1 MAGIS
6 PNLFDAPATS
16 LIAPSPPPAPAKPK
30 QQMREFGDVNA
41 TRSAIFDRVL
51 DAAAQAPPVSNQ
63 THTLRLTNLQYADP
77 DRVSLADQ
85 KRAIL
90 GGQTVGRRLRGT
102 WELIDNA
109 SGNVLDQRQQVVATV
124 PYFTDRGTYIHGGNE
139 YTLRNQQRLR
149 PGVFTRIQENGE
161 IESHANILPG
171 KGVSHRYYLD
181 PEKGVFYLRLQQA
194 KLPLMPL
201 LKAMGATPQQLREAW
216 GPDLLASNYA
226 KDEAAAFKKLKEK
239 LLKKDEQ
246 DSDDKT
252 ARERLVE
259 RFAAMEMDPTVT
271 QRTLKKGYRGLDLD
285 AILAITKKLVAVSK
299 GEEDV
304 DDRDALPYQQFLG
317 PEDLF
322 AERLAR
328 DHGQVRR
335 GLLWKA
341 SGLGNLSK
349 IPSSALK
356 PQIEAALLGS
366 GLGQALEEINPAEIY
381 DKLHSI
387 SRLGEGGIPSIDS
400 IPDEARNV
408 QPSHMGYMDPLRT
421 PECYDAQTE
430 VMTVSG
436 WQRWDAVDPRNVVFA
451 CLVEGQL
458 TWSSP
463 LHFTVEDYDG
473 PMYGAETARIAYLV
487 TPNHRMHCRPA
498 DYKCH
503 DSTYRIELAA
513 AMHGKHRKVQCGG
526 HLPWTGDS
534 HQGQY
539 NDWFTLP
546 VPPNPGNAMKRV
558 EPIRSVDFCDL
569 LGWYLSEG
577 NVAIDRE
584 RHVYVTIISQSKSA
598 NPRNCARIEAL
609 LARLPFAW
617 HYSPHRKGYVITGRQ
632 LAEYMNQFGL
642 CDGKF
647 IPEEVFD
654 MPILARQRL
663 LESLLH
669 GDGRKDK
676 RSGKTRQYCS
686 TSRRLVDDVQ
696 RLLFQLGIASRAVI
710 EPELREE
717 RYLDNYVVH
726 IHDRQERMLSNNV
739 RGQSH
744 YFVRHYAGKVYCAQ
758 VPGGLLYVRR
768 NGKTGFWCGNSFKVG
783 VDLYLARNARKG
795 PDGQI
800 YTQLRDPR
808 SGKLSWYAPQ
818 DIADKAVVTPNV
830 FRKYQGYKR
839 VPAMVGGKLDWVPKR
854 KVDLVVP
861 NFEDA
866 FSPLGNLVPMKS
878 AVKGQRVAMA
888 SRMLT
893 QALPLSEPEA
903 PLVQS
908 AIAGTH
914 GARSYEDEYARRMGA
929 LHAEQPG
936 RVLAVSDDAIK
947 VAYADGRTEEHEL
960 YQHFPFNRKTY
971 IHQTAAVRPGDLVKP
986 GQLLARS
993 NYTDGQGSTAL
1004 GRNLRTAYIPW
1015 GGKNFEDAAV
1025 ISESAAKK
1033 LTSEHMYQH
1042 ELEIDDRT
1050 KFGKRFYVSLFPG
1063 KFDRQALAKLDQHGV
1078 IKPGTTVEYGDP
1090 LVLAGR
1096 ERDTAD
1102 NKLHRKR
1109 QAGYTDASIL
1119 WQHHDPGVVTDVVA
1133 GKRGPVVLVKSTSSM
1148 QVGDKLSGRYG
1159 DKGVV
1164 AAIVPDGQMPHDSA
1178 GQPFE
1183 ILLNPN
1189 GVITRT
1195 NPAQKIELWLGKIA
1209 AKQGKPIKVEDWDD
1223 TKDLTEWALSEL
1235 QKHGLSDTE
1244 DIIDPNQDRKIR
1256 SIPTGTRF
1264 FMKLMHTAESKGQA
1278 RGGGAYTQEDAPAKG
1293 GPSGSKRV
1301 ALLDTNALLS
1311 HGATETLRDVGAIRG
1326 QRNEDYWLQFMQGF
1340 NPRVSKVPTVY
1351 EKFVNQLRGA
1361 GINVTR
1367 KGTQTHIMAL
1377 TDHDVNKLAGDR
1389 EIQSGDTVN
1398 WDRGLK
1404 PLTGGLFDKQLT
1416 GGHLG
1421 NRWAAIKLHEPMPNP
1436 VMEEP
1441 IRRILGLTQK
1451 GFEEVLSGTKELPK
1465 YGAGP
1470 AAIAKALGNI
1480 DLDREITFARAK
1492 IENGSKSERDDA
1504 VRKLGYLKSTKN
1516 LGLHPQ
1522 DWVLQRAPVLPPAFR
1537 PISMMQNDLPLVSDP
1552 NYLYKELFEA
1562 NKNLAEMQKELGA
1575 EGVGQERLAV
1585 YHAFKA
1591 VTGLGDPISQKSR
1604 EKNVKG
1610 LLASVF
1616 GSSPKFG
1623 TVQRKLIS
1631 TTVDN
1636 VGRAVI
1642 TPNPDFDMDTVGLP
1656 EDKAFDIYGKFVARR
1671 LKRQG
1676 MPLTR
1681 ALEHIKDRSELAR
1694 EALVTEMDE
1703 RPVYINR
1710 APVLHRFGIMAFRP
1724 QLVQGDTMQV
1734 SPLIVKGFNADFDGD
1749 AMQFHVPTDPEAAK
1763 EALER
1768 MLPSRN
1774 LLSPADF
1781 KTPVHVP
1788 GNEYGG
1794 GLYHASTARSKRPKR
1809 IFRNKAD
1816 AIAAHARGDLDV
1828 DDPIQIL
1835 E

>member
-30 QQMREFGDVNA
+30 QQMREFGDVAA

-102 WELIDNA
+102 WELVDNT
-109 SGNVLDQRQQVVATV
+109 SGKVLDQRQQVVATV

-181 PEKGVFYLRLQQA
+181 PEKGIFYLRLQQA

-201 LKAMGATPQQLREAW
+201 LKAMGATSQQLREAW

-252 ARERLVE
+252 SRERLVD

-285 AILAITKKLVAVSK
+285 AVLAITKKLVAVSK

-421 PECYDAQTE
+421 PE
-430 VMTVSG
+430 
-436 WQRWDAVDPRNVVFA
+436 
-451 CLVEGQL
+451 
-458 TWSSP
+458 
-463 LHFTVEDYDG
+463 
-473 PMYGAETARIAYLV
+473 
-487 TPNHRMHCRPA
+487 
-498 DYKCH
+498 
-503 DSTYRIELAA
+503 
-513 AMHGKHRKVQCGG
+513 
-526 HLPWTGDS
+526 
-534 HQGQY
+534 
-539 NDWFTLP
+539 
-546 VPPNPGNAMKRV
+546 
-558 EPIRSVDFCDL
+558 
-569 LGWYLSEG
+569 
-577 NVAIDRE
+577 
-584 RHVYVTIISQSKSA
+584 
-598 NPRNCARIEAL
+598 
-609 LARLPFAW
+609 
-617 HYSPHRKGYVITGRQ
+617 
-632 LAEYMNQFGL
+632 
-642 CDGKF
+642 
-647 IPEEVFD
+647 
-654 MPILARQRL
+654 
-663 LESLLH
+663 
-669 GDGRKDK
+669 
-676 RSGKTRQYCS
+676 
-686 TSRRLVDDVQ
+686 
-696 RLLFQLGIASRAVI
+696 
-710 EPELREE
+710 
-717 RYLDNYVVH
+717 
-726 IHDRQERMLSNNV
+726 
-739 RGQSH
+739 
-744 YFVRHYAGKVYCAQ
+744 
-758 VPGGLLYVRR
+758 
-768 NGKTGFWCGNSFKVG
+768 SFKVG

-808 SGKLSWYAPQ
+808 NGKLNWYTPQ

-839 VPAMVGGKLDWVPKR
+839 VPAMVGGKLDWVPKH
-854 KVDLVVP
+854 KVDLVLP

-908 AIAGTH
+908 AISGTR
-914 GARSYEDEYARRMGA
+914 GTRSYEDEYARRMGA

-936 RVLAVSDDAIK
+936 RVLAVSDDHIK
-947 VAYADGRTEEHEL
+947 MAYADGRTEEHEL

-971 IHQTAAVRPGDLVKP
+971 IHQTPTVRPGDLVKP

-993 NYTDGQGSTAL
+993 NYTDGQGATAL

-1050 KFGKRFYVSLFPG
+1050 KFGKRSYVSLFPG
-1063 KFDRQALAKLDQHGV
+1063 KFDRQALAKLDHNGV

-1119 WQHHDPGVVTDVVA
+1119 WQHHDPGVVTDVVD

-1164 AAIVPDGQMPHDSA
+1164 AAIIPDGQMPHDSA

-1209 AKQGKPIKVEDWDD
+1209 AKQGRPIKVEDWDD
-1223 TKDLTEWALSEL
+1223 TKDLTEWALGEL
-1235 QKHGLSDTE
+1235 RKHGLSDTE
-1244 DIIDPNQDRKIR
+1244 DLIDPNQDRKIR
-1256 SIPTGTRF
+1256 GIPTGTRF

-1361 GINVTR
+1361 GINVVR

-1377 TDHDVNKLAGDR
+1377 TDHDVDKLAGDR

-1451 GFEEVLSGTKELPK
+1451 GFEEVLAGTKELPK
-1465 YGAGP
+1465 HGAGP

-1504 VRKLGYLKSTKN
+1504 VRKLGYLKSAKN

-1522 DWVLQRAPVLPPAFR
+1522 DWILQRAPVLPPAFR

-1724 QLVQGDTMQV
+1724 QLVPGDTMQV

-1816 AIAAHARGDLDV
+1816 AVAAYARGDLDV